1 MEETKEDV
9 TNQKLGRQLTTYSA
23 EMKLSLLT
31 EYRKV
36 ADTISI
42 SRFAREHDL
51 SLGTFYGWMK
61 KAADYFLRDRDSFL
75 LFTRDGRAP
84 LDNSEA
90 ERTVKPY
97 ALARRNFL
105 FVRGKN
111 GGDCSAIAMTMI
123 QNAYINDIEPMS
135 YLELLLTDAYKDNSG
150 VLPWLTTTKDRIAA
164 MMASKAERK

>member
-1 MEETKEDV
+1 MEETKEEV
-9 TNQKLGRQLTTYSA
+9 SNKKSGRQMTTYSA
-23 EMKLSLLT
+23 EMKS
-31 EYRKV
+31 EYREV
-36 ADTISI
+36 ADTVSI
-42 SRFAREHDL
+42 ARFAREHDL

-61 KAADYFLRDRDSFL
+61 KAADHFLRGRDSFL

-105 FVRGKN
+105 FVRGRN
-111 GGDCSAIAMTMI
+111 GGDCSAITMTMI

-135 YLELLLTDAYKDNSG
+135 YLELLLTDAYKDNSWD
-150 VLPWLTTTKDRIAA
+150 LPWLTTTKDRIAA
-164 MMASKAERK
+164 LMASKAERK